1 MKPVQYQMSREA
13 AKLSLVNSLTH
24 AKSVPLISIWYDEK
38 MGWTY
43 TFDNLLKTD
52 TTSREMTR
60 KMVQDIINALD
71 LFNDQNAD
79 LSNGIKAD

>member
-1 MKPVQYQMSREA
+1 MTREA

-24 AKSVPLISIWYDEK
+24 PKSVPLITIWYDEK

-52 TTSREMTR
+52 QSAREMTK
-60 KMVQDIINALD
+60 KMVQNIIDALQ
-71 LFNDQNAD
+71 LFSDSIVD
-79 LSNGIKAD
+79 LSKGKKAD

>member
-1 MKPVQYQMSREA
+1 MTREA

-24 AKSVPLISIWYDEK
+24 PKSIPLITIWFDGN

-52 TTSREMTR
+52 QAAREMTK
-60 KMVQDIINALD
+60 KMVQDIIDALHLFDDSNVD
-71 LFNDQNAD
+71 LTR
-79 LSNGIKAD
+79 GKKAD